1 MNNINQIIGGL
12 FPPHQPKEDEYINE
26 ADGLIY
32 CAKCRTPRQCVI
44 HHGERIITPL
54 VMCDC
59 QRITEEREEAAFQK
73 RQAEF
78 RIERMKASG
87 LQDRYLHQSRNQQS
101 PRICRSVERDEKE
114 LYRTAFVG

>member
-12 FPPHQPKEDEYINE
+12 FPPRQPKEDEYINE
-26 ADGLIY
+26 SDGLIY

-44 HHGERIITPL
+44 HHGDRIITPPI
-54 VMCDC
+54 MCDC
-59 QRITEEREEAAFQK
+59 QRILEEREEAAFQK

-87 LQDRYLHQSRNQQS
+87 LQDRYLHDYTFSNDKGYNHESR
-101 PRICRSVERDEKE
+101 
-114 LYRTAFVG
+114 F